1 MLPRLKFEL
10 EVGRRRTRL
19 GERTLVMGVLNV
31 TPDSFSDGGVYL
43 NPDRAIEHGLEMD
56 AQGADWIDVGG
67 ESTRPGSKPIPA
79 EEELG
84 RVLPVIRGLSSKLRK
99 LRRPAAISVDTTKAE
114 VAEQAILAGAGI
126 INGEPHSKVAQTSQR
141 VLITLVLLHPH
152 MFRQLDDHPLARGA
166 LQERPEL
173 V

>member
-1 MLPRLKFEL
+1 
-10 EVGRRRTRL
+10 
-19 GERTLVMGVLNV
+19 MGVLNV

-43 NPDRAIEHGLEMD
+43 NPDRAIEHGLEMA

-99 LRRPAAISVDTTKAE
+99 LRRQVEAASS
-114 VAEQAILAGAGI
+114 QADSIRHL
-126 INGEPHSKVAQTSQR
+126 ESRLLEERELREEAQTTAGR
-141 VLITLVLLHPH
+141 LRRRL
-152 MFRQLDDHPLARGA
+152 G
-166 LQERPEL
+166 
-173 V
+173 